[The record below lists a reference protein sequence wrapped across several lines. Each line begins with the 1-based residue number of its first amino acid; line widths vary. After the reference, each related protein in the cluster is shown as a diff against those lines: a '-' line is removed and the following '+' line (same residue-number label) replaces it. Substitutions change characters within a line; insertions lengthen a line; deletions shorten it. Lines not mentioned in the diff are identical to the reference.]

1 MPTDKRNRDRKKYQ
15 REYYLKYRNE
25 WRMDCPVCWR
35 VVQNY
40 PRHCDTKLH
49 KEKLEA
55 HKSKLAKPWTPL
67 HLDPVFGPWAREMQQ
82 AESLQK

>member
-25 WRMDCPVCWR
+25 WRMDCPVCRR

-49 KEKLEA
+49 KKMTEE
-55 HKSKLAKPWTPL
+55 HISK
-67 HLDPVFGPWAREMQQ
+67 Q
-82 AESLQK
+82 S